1 MQAATIYLIIEVAF
15 YAAAFACAIHSIM
28 ANRTAQG
35 TLAWLLALFALPYAA
50 VPLYLVFGRRRY
62 AAYAAAMRRSQE
74 RVAAA
79 EPVSDYLDY
88 DEDKARHLARR
99 LEVAEDIA
107 GLGYTRGNR
116 IELIEDGSATFEA
129 IFASIDAAQSYV
141 LVQFYIFRDDRLGR
155 KLRDHMV
162 AAAARGVRCYLLYD
176 EIGCIATPRRY
187 WEGFREGG
195 VEVRAFGS
203 TRRLRGRFE
212 PNFRNHRKVV
222 VCDGSCAFVGG
233 NNVGVEYVGESEKFG
248 PWRDAHLRLAGPIV
262 QAIQLGFSQD
272 WEFASG
278 KVLDL
283 AWRPE
288 RAEATEAGDG
298 DMVAA
303 YVPTGPADELE
314 TGTLL
319 FSAAINTAERRLWIV
334 SPYFVPDLPVMAA
347 LKLAVLRGVAVT
359 ILVPDRPDHR
369 TVWLAGHDFIAE
381 AERSGIAVKRYTAG
395 FLHQK
400 AVLIDDDVAMV
411 GTANMDNRSF
421 RLNFEAMVVVADEG
435 FARRVEAVIAKDLDG
450 ARDHT
455 PADYEERS
463 FAFRLAVRGARLL
476 APVL

>member
-15 YAAAFACAIHSIM
+15 YAAAFACAIHSVM

-35 TLAWLLALFALPYAA
+35 TLAWLLALFALPFAA

-62 AAYAAAMRRSQE
+62 RAYAAAMRRSQA
-74 RVAAA
+74 RVAEA
-79 EPVSDYLDY
+79 EPVSHYLDY

-116 IELIEDGSATFEA
+116 VELIEDGSATFEA
-129 IFASIDAAQSYV
+129 IFASIDAARDYV

-155 KLRDHMV
+155 ALRDRMT
-162 AAAARGVRCYLLYD
+162 AAAARGVRCHLLYD
-176 EIGCIATPRRY
+176 EVGCFSTPRRY
-187 WEGFREGG
+187 FEGFRQGG
-195 VEVRAFGS
+195 VKVRAFGS

-222 VCDGSCAFVGG
+222 VCDGACAFVGG
-233 NNVGVEYVGESEKFG
+233 NNVGVEYVGESERFG
-248 PWRDAHLRLAGPIV
+248 PWRDAHLRLEGPIV

-278 KVLDL
+278 RVLDL
-283 AWRPE
+283 AWQPR
-288 RAEATEAGDG
+288 RAGGD

-334 SPYFVPDLPVMAA
+334 SPYFVPDVSVMAA
-347 LKLAVLRGVAVT
+347 MKLAVLRGVEVVV
-359 ILVPDRPDHR
+359 LVPDKPDHR
-369 TVWLAGHDFIAE
+369 TVWLAGHDFIEE
-381 AERSGIAVKRYTAG
+381 AERAGIVVKRYTAG

-400 AVLIDDDVAMV
+400 AMLIDDDVAMV

-421 RLNFEAMVVVADEG
+421 RLNFEAMVVVADEA
-435 FARRVEAVIAKDLDG
+435 FARRVEAVIEKDLAG

-455 PADYEERS
+455 AADYQERS
-463 FAFRLAVRGARLL
+463 FAFKLAVRGARLL